1 MSTQIKRRS
10 GTTVEHSTFTGAAA
24 EVTVDTTLNTLVV
37 HDGSTAGGI
46 VLARMSDTG
55 GGGGAATNLAYTTG
69 ASTGIVTSSDGT
81 DATLPAATTSL
92 AGLLT
97 GADKTLLDAIEA
109 SADVTDTANV
119 TAAGALMDSEV
130 TNLADVKAFDT
141 TDYATSAQGT
151 TADAA
156 LPKAGGALTGNVTT
170 TGTFA
175 GRDVAT
181 DGTKLDTITIGST
194 VQAFDATIVVDA
206 DIGTSVQ
213 AFDADTAKTD
223 VVQTYTASQRG
234 AVTALTDAASIATD
248 LALSN
253 NYSVT
258 LAGNRTLSN
267 PTNCT
272 AGQSGSI
279 FITQDATGSRTLA
292 YGGYFKFVGGTA
304 PVLTTTANSICRI
317 DYAVKSATEIH
328 AVASLDVK

>member
-1 MSTQIKRRS
+1 MSSQIKRRS

-24 EVTVDTTLNTLVV
+24 EITVDTTLNTIVV
-37 HDGSTAGGI
+37 HDGATAGGI

-170 TGTFA
+170 TGTFD

-194 VQAFDATIVVDA
+194 VQAFDA
-206 DIGTSVQ
+206 
-213 AFDADTAKTD
+213 DTAKTD
-223 VVQTYTASQRG
+223 VTQTYTASQRG

-258 LAGNRTLSN
+258 LAGNRTLVN

>member
-1 MSTQIKRRS
+1 MSTQIKTRR
-10 GTTVEHSTFTGAAA
+10 GTTAEHSTFTGSEA
-24 EVTVDTTLNTLVV
+24 EITVDTTLDSLVV
-37 HDGSTAGGI
+37 HDGVTAGGHPM
-46 VLARMSDTG
+46 AKMSDIVAG
-55 GGGGAATNLAYTTG
+55 GSADKLPLAGGALTGDVTTTGTFDGRDVSVDGTKLDTIETGATADQTKVDIDALGIAATSLTGSQATAISDNTAKATNVSTNLAYTTG

-97 GADKTLLDAIEA
+97 GADKTLLD
-109 SADVTDTANV
+109 
-119 TAAGALMDSEV
+119 GL
-130 TNLADVKAFDT
+130 
-141 TDYATSAQGT
+141 
-151 TADAA
+151 
-156 LPKAGGALTGNVTT
+156 
-170 TGTFA
+170 
-175 GRDVAT
+175 
-181 DGTKLDTITIGST
+181 TIGST
-194 VQAFDATIVVDA
+194 VQAYDATIVVDA

-223 VVQTYTASQRG
+223 VTQTYTASQRG
-234 AVTALTDAASIATD
+234 AVTALTDQLDIATD

-258 LAGNRTLSN
+258 LAGNRTLVN

-292 YGGYFKFVGGTA
+292 YGSYFKFVGGTA